1 MLTDTLIRF
10 IISLKAGVG
19 LSNIRRDP
27 LGDGKIIYVSD
38 SHTFGTDAVLLAD
51 FAAPRQRD
59 NALDLGTGCGII
71 PLLWQSSA
79 NMAHATG
86 LEIDPVAV
94 SFALKSAEENGWS
107 ENLSFVNADMREIK
121 AHLKCESFD
130 LVTCNPPYFKAESG
144 YISPEDARANARTEL
159 TCTFD
164 DVCRATTL
172 MLKYGG
178 RFCVCHRPERL
189 TDVLLSMR
197 ANKIEPKRLRLVQDR
212 AEKAPWLFLVE
223 GRKGGKGVLEIQTP
237 LIMKNSD
244 GTRTAEMKRIYGK
257 YGEGFN

>member
-1 MLTDTLIRF
+1 MTDTLNGV
-10 IISLKAGVG
+10 IINSKAGVG

-27 LGDGKIIYVSD
+27 LGDGKIIYVND

-51 FAAPRQRD
+51 FAAPRRRD

-71 PLLWQSSA
+71 PLLWQSAGSA
-79 NMAHATG
+79 AHATG
-86 LEIDPVAV
+86 LEIDPAAVAL
-94 SFALKSAEENGWS
+94 ALKSAEENGWS

-144 YISPEDARANARTEL
+144 FISPENARATARTEL
-159 TCTFD
+159 SCTLD
-164 DVCRATTL
+164 DVCRAATL

-178 RFCVCHRPERL
+178 RFCMCHRPERL
-189 TDVLLSMR
+189 TDVLLCMR
-197 ANKIEPKRLRLVQDR
+197 TFKMESKRLRFVQDKVG
-212 AEKAPWLFLVE
+212 KAPWLFLAE
-223 GRKGGKGVLEIQTP
+223 GRKGGKGSLEIQPP
-237 LIMKNSD
+237 LVMKNDD
-244 GTRTAEMKRIYGK
+244 GTRTAEMKKIYGK